1 VQTRFRGV
9 NQPPQ
14 LRGAQG
20 KTIEFSHTVSP
31 YELMLY
37 FTDGT
42 YVLVKMPTFYND
54 DYQLQ
59 FEYVEE

>member
-1 VQTRFRGV
+1 MRRYGV
-9 NQPPQ
+9 SQPAE
-14 LRGAQG
+14 LRGAMG
-20 KTIEFSHTVSP
+20 KTVEFFHTVSP

-42 YVLVKMPTFYND
+42 YVLVKMPTLYND

-59 FEYVEE
+59 LEYVED